1 MGKFLSANLLHL
13 LEIFVIVVE
22 RLYHIMCK
30 LSTVRYKRRIQLLDA
45 ETSRLRE
52 VLQLKL
58 QVQDKLHKFRAE
70 ISTYKKQKCSE
81 FLLKNGAFLFYA
93 VTFSISEVS

>member
-1 MGKFLSANLLHL
+1 M
-13 LEIFVIVVE
+13 
-22 RLYHIMCK
+22 
-30 LSTVRYKRRIQLLDA
+30 LDA

-58 QVQDKLHKFRAE
+58 QIQDKMHKFRVG

-93 VTFSISEVS
+93 VMFSISEVS